1 MKVDK
6 TKPADEIFMHR
17 CLELAING
25 LGHVAPNPMVG
36 AVIVHNGKVI
46 GEGYHK
52 QYGQAHA
59 EVHAINSVKTP
70 SLLKESTL
78 YVNLEPCVH
87 MGKTPPCA
95 DLILE
100 KKIPSVI
107 IGTPDPNPL
116 VEGKGIERLR
126 KNGLYVK
133 TGILERECR
142 SLNKRFFTFHAL
154 KRPYLILKWAQTKDG
169 FIDVIRNPGEP
180 IGINWISSPLSRNL
194 VHKWRSEEQGIMA
207 GTNTVIMDNP
217 RLDIRHWK
225 GPNPLRII
233 LDRTLRI
240 PGNFNVMDNTQETLI
255 FNAKKTDRQG
265 VTEYIK
271 IDFSDKDLSPVFE
284 QLYIRN
290 IVSVLVEGG
299 KELHEYLIKN
309 NLWDEARVFVGN
321 KLFGNGIKAP
331 EIDGLPAFQ
340 DSVLSDKFSIYKN
353 PENIYF
359 S

>member
-52 QYGQAHA
+52 HYGQAHA
-59 EVHAINSVKTP
+59 EVYAINSVKTP
-70 SLLKESTL
+70 SLLKECTL

-87 MGKTPPCA
+87 TGKTPPCA

-126 KNGLYVK
+126 KNGVNVK

-207 GTNTVIMDNP
+207 GTNTVIIDNP
-217 RLDIRHWK
+217 RLDVRHWK

-240 PGNFNVMDNTQETLI
+240 PGNFNVLDNTQETRI
-255 FNAKKTDRQG
+255 FNAKKTGRQG
-265 VTEYIK
+265 LTEFVK
-271 IDFSDKDLSPVFE
+271 VDFSDKDLGPVFE
-284 QLYIRN
+284 QLYKRN

-299 KELHEYLIKN
+299 KKLLEYMIKT
-309 NLWDEARVFVGN
+309 NLWDEARVFVGDKN
-321 KLFGNGIKAP
+321 FGQGVKAP
-331 EIDGLPAFQ
+331 YISSKIVHKE
-340 DSVLSDKFSIYKN
+340 SVLKDRLLIYRNSD
-353 PENIYF
+353 
-359 S
+359 